1 MRIAVI
7 GAGISGLG
15 AAWAL
20 RRRHDVTL
28 YESADRL
35 GGHSNTVE
43 VTAGGR
49 SVPVD
54 TGFIV
59 YNERNYP
66 NLVRLFGALDV
77 ATEPSDMS
85 FAVSIRDGA
94 LEYSGT
100 NLAGLIAQK
109 RNLARPRF
117 WRMVADTLRFYREAR
132 ALLRRADA
140 PDVTLGEFLARGRY
154 SAGFLDDHLLPMG
167 AAIWS
172 TPVAEMLEF
181 PLPTFARFLDNHGL
195 LQLTD
200 RPRWRT
206 VTGGSRRYVA
216 RVAAALG
223 PNAIRHAAATR
234 VGRDADG
241 VAVRDALGETRRFDQ
256 VVLAC
261 HADQALGLLADAE
274 PHERA
279 LLGAFRCQPNRA
291 VLHGDPDLMP
301 RRRSVWASWNYLA
314 PEPDAAR
321 RGAVAVTYWMNRLQ
335 NLDPAL
341 DLFVT
346 LNPPRAPRAALVYG
360 SFDYDHPV
368 FDRAAIAAQRAM
380 ASLQGVRRTWFAGAW
395 LGYGF
400 HEDGLASGL
409 AVARALGAPPP
420 WETEATSVP
429 SPKTV
434 MPAQAGIP
442 EHALDHRGRDS
453 WSPAFAGVTESAQQN
468 DPVP

>member
-1 MRIAVI
+1 
-7 GAGISGLG
+7 
-15 AAWAL
+15 
-20 RRRHDVTL
+20 VTL

-35 GGHSNTVE
+35 GGHSHTVE
-43 VTAGGR
+43 VTPGESTGGGR
-49 SVPVD
+49 TTPVD

-59 YNERNYP
+59 YNEVNYP
-66 NLVRLFGALDV
+66 NLVQLFRALDV
-77 ATEPSDMS
+77 ATEPSEMS

-100 NLAGLIAQK
+100 NLAGLVAQK
-109 RNLARPRF
+109 RNLVRPRF

-132 ALLRRADA
+132 ALLRHADA
-140 PDVTLGEFLARGRY
+140 TTADLTLGEFLARGRY

-181 PLPTFARFLDNHGL
+181 PLLTFARFLENHGL
-195 LQLTD
+195 LQLTH

-206 VTGGSRRYVA
+206 VTGGSRCYVA
-216 RVAAALG
+216 RIAAALG
-223 PNAIRHAAATR
+223 PDAIRHAAATR
-234 VGRDADG
+234 IVRDGAT
-241 VAVRDALGETRRFDQ
+241 VEVRDATGETRRFDQ

-261 HADQALGLLADAE
+261 HADQALALLADAD
-274 PHERA
+274 PRERA
-279 LLGAFRCQPNRA
+279 LLGAFRFQANRA

-314 PEPDAAR
+314 RDPAAAR
-321 RGAVAVTYWMNRLQ
+321 AGAVAVTYWMNRLQ
-335 NLDPAL
+335 NLDPAR

-346 LNPPRAPRAALVYG
+346 LNPPHPPRAELVYG

-368 FDRAAIAAQRAM
+368 FDRAAIAAQA
-380 ASLQGVRRTWFAGAW
+380 ALAAQQGARRTWFAGAW

-400 HEDGLASGL
+400 HEDGLRSGL
-409 AVARALGAPPP
+409 AVARALGAAPP
-420 WETEATSVP
+420 WDLEATSVP

-434 MPAQAGIP
+434 MPANAGIQ

-453 WSPAFAGVTESAQQN
+453 WTPAFAGVTESAKRN

>member
-20 RRRHDVTL
+20 RRHHAVTL

-49 SVPVD
+49 TVAVD

-66 NLVRLFGALDV
+66 NLVRLFRALDV

-85 FAVSIRDGA
+85 FAVSIRADSTWGA

-109 RNLARPRF
+109 RNLVRPRF

-132 ALLRRADA
+132 AVLHRGDAADL
-140 PDVTLGEFLARGRY
+140 TLGEFLARGRY

-172 TPVAEMLEF
+172 TPVAEMLEY
-181 PLPTFARFLDNHGL
+181 PLLSFARFLENHGL

-216 RVAAALG
+216 RIASALG
-223 PNAIRHAAATR
+223 PEAIRHAAVTR
-234 VGRDADG
+234 VARDAAG
-241 VAVRDALGETRRFDQ
+241 VEVRDATGEARRFDQ

-261 HADQALGLLADAE
+261 HADQTLALLADA
-274 PHERA
+274 
-279 LLGAFRCQPNRA
+279 
-291 VLHGDPDLMP
+291 
-301 RRRSVWASWNYLA
+301 
-314 PEPDAAR
+314 
-321 RGAVAVTYWMNRLQ
+321 
-335 NLDPAL
+335 
-341 DLFVT
+341 
-346 LNPPRAPRAALVYG
+346 
-360 SFDYDHPV
+360 
-368 FDRAAIAAQRAM
+368 
-380 ASLQGVRRTWFAGAW
+380 
-395 LGYGF
+395 
-400 HEDGLASGL
+400 
-409 AVARALGAPPP
+409 
-420 WETEATSVP
+420 
-429 SPKTV
+429 
-434 MPAQAGIP
+434 
-442 EHALDHRGRDS
+442 
-453 WSPAFAGVTESAQQN
+453 
-468 DPVP
+468 